1 MHCWC
6 SKPKSPA
13 FPGRVQKRRPESA
26 HGQTTNEDPTSYG
39 GAGMRQACWYLI
51 LCVILAGAAYAQTP
65 KDVRN
70 TAKLGSRAVP
80 QLAEYLT
87 SADVTVR
94 VEAVKALTEIGGTV
108 ILDPLVKATHD
119 NDPEV
124 QIRATDGLVNF
135 YLPGY
140 VKTGMASKISRVG
153 TTIKSHFTDTNDQF
167 IDSYIRVRPE
177 IITALGQLVRGGS
190 SMDSRANA
198 ARAVGILRG
207 QAAVPDLLTSLRS
220 KDSGLMYESLVAL
233 EKIRDPEAGPR
244 IQFVLRDL
252 DERVQLAAI
261 QTTGV
266 LTNREAIPDLIRL
279 FNETRS
285 AKVKRAA
292 LSALAMMPSGESRP
306 IFLQYLRDK
315 DARTRGAA
323 AEGLGRL
330 RNTADSGTI
339 DAAYKDEDKTSPR
352 LSQAFALVMEGQAH
366 LSEFSPL
373 QYLVN
378 TLNSASYAGEAFP
391 LLVEAARFPEI
402 RSLLYQPMESGTRDE
417 KIYLARVLA
426 VSGDAQSVPYLQKLS
441 QDPDAQVA
449 GEGLKALRELRARL
463 G

>member
-1 MHCWC
+1 
-6 SKPKSPA
+6 
-13 FPGRVQKRRPESA
+13 
-26 HGQTTNEDPTSYG
+26 
-39 GAGMRQACWYLI
+39 MRSSI
-51 LCVILAGAAYAQTP
+51 LVILYVGLAGAASAQTP

-70 TAKLGSRAVP
+70 TAKLGARAVP
-80 QLAEYLT
+80 QLTDYL
-87 SADVTVR
+87 SNPDVSVR
-94 VEAVKALTEIGGTV
+94 VEAVKALTEIGGTAV
-108 ILDPLVKATHD
+108 LDPLVKATHD

-153 TTIKSHFTDTNDQF
+153 TQIKSHFSDTNDQV

-207 QAAVPDLLTSLRS
+207 QAALPDLLTAVRS
-220 KDSGLMYESLVAL
+220 KDSGLMYETLVAL

-261 QTTGV
+261 QTTGI
-266 LTNREAIPDLIRL
+266 LTNREAIPDLIHL
-279 FNETRS
+279 FNETHN

-292 LSALAMMPSGESRP
+292 LSALAMMPTAQSRP
-306 IFLQYLRDK
+306 VFVEYLRDK

-330 RNTADSGTI
+330 RNPSDTGTI
-339 DAAYKDEDKTSPR
+339 DAVYKQEDKTSPR
-352 LSQAFALVMEGQAH
+352 LSQAFALVMEGQSQ
-366 LSEFSPL
+366 LSEFTPL
-373 QYLVN
+373 QYLIN
-378 TLNSASYAGEAFP
+378 TLNSAGYSGEAFP

-402 RSLLYQPMESGTRDE
+402 RSLLYKPLEAGTREE

-426 VSGDAQSVPYLQKLS
+426 ASGDAESLPYLQKVS
-441 QDPDAQVA
+441 QDPDTQVA
-449 GEGLKALRELRARL
+449 AEGLKALRELRAKL